1 MSNPMDIISKLQ
13 NILFMQ
19 NEVITTQSLTTR
31 NITLKDR
38 TPRDDVDPVDVP
50 FVPDDEYTTHRP
62 FGETEEI
69 KEQEKEEEEMPAEVP
84 ETEPVEPEA
93 GGEEAAMEDP
103 AAMGDMG
110 TEPGMDAGM
119 GDEMGGMPGEEKEEP
134 LTPGQIGRVY
144 ELKKIYTRLT
154 ALENMLQ
161 DVTDEEMME
170 LRNLISKTIDL
181 FKTLSSNFDI
191 YKDRLDDIIIIFYKF
206 LDISYKKVRNYFKN
220 NKNNEG

>member
-1 MSNPMDIISKLQ
+1 MPNVTDIISKLQ

-38 TPRDDVDPVDVP
+38 TPKDDVDPVDVP
-50 FVPDDEYTTHRP
+50 FVPDDEYNTHRLY
-62 FGETEEI
+62 GETEEI
-69 KEQEKEEEEMPAEVP
+69 EEQEDEEEMPAEVP
-84 ETEPVEPEA
+84 EVEPVDPGIE

-110 TEPGMDAGM
+110 AEPGMDAGM
-119 GDEMGGMPGEEKEEP
+119 GMPGEEKEEP

-170 LRNLISKTIDL
+170 LRNLISKAIEL
-181 FKTLSSNFDI
+181 FKTLSSNFDV
-191 YKDRLDDIIIIFYKF
+191 YKEKLDDIIVIFYKF
-206 LDISYKKVRNYFKN
+206 LDISYKKVRDYFKS
-220 NKNNEG
+220 NKSNED

>member
-1 MSNPMDIISKLQ
+1 MPNVTDIISKLQ

-38 TPRDDVDPVDVP
+38 TPKDDVDPVDVP
-50 FVPDDEYTTHRP
+50 FVPDDEYNTHRLY
-62 FGETEEI
+62 GETEEI
-69 KEQEKEEEEMPAEVP
+69 EEQEDEEEMPTEVP
-84 ETEPVEPEA
+84 EAKPVEPGIE

-110 TEPGMDAGM
+110 GDMGTEPGMDAGM
-119 GDEMGGMPGEEKEEP
+119 GMPGEEKEEP

-170 LRNLISKTIDL
+170 LRNLISKAIEL
-181 FKTLSSNFDI
+181 FKTLSSNFDV
-191 YKDRLDDIIIIFYKF
+191 YKEKLDDIIVIFYKF
-206 LDISYKKVRNYFKN
+206 LDISYKKVRDYFKS
-220 NKNNEG
+220 NKSNED

>member
-1 MSNPMDIISKLQ
+1 MPNVTDIISKLQ

-19 NEVITTQSLTTR
+19 NEVITTQSLATR

-62 FGETEEI
+62 YGENEEI
-69 KEQEKEEEEMPAEVP
+69 KEQEEEEEKIPAEVP
-84 ETEPVEPEA
+84 EAEPEAEPVEPEA
-93 GGEEAAMEDP
+93 VEGGEEAAM
-103 AAMGDMG
+103 GDMG
-110 TEPGMDAGM
+110 AEPGMDVGM
-119 GDEMGGMPGEEKEEP
+119 GMPGEEKEEP

-161 DVTDEEMME
+161 DVTDIEMME
-170 LRNLISKTIDL
+170 LRNLISKAIDL
-181 FKTLSSNFDI
+181 FKTLSSNFEV
-191 YKDRLDDIIIIFYKF
+191 YKDKLDDIIVIFYKF
-206 LDISYKKVRNYFKN
+206 LDISYKKVRDYFKS
-220 NKNNEG
+220 NKNNED

>member
-1 MSNPMDIISKLQ
+1 MSNVTDIISKLQ

-38 TPRDDVDPVDVP
+38 TPKDDVDPVDVP
-50 FVPDDEYTTHRP
+50 FVPDDEYNTHRL
-62 FGETEEI
+62 FGETKEI
-69 KEQEKEEEEMPAEVP
+69 EEQEDEEEMPTEVP
-84 ETEPVEPEA
+84 KAEPVEPEIE
-93 GGEEAAMEDP
+93 GGEEVGMEDP

-110 TEPGMDAGM
+110 AEPGMEPGMDTGM
-119 GDEMGGMPGEEKEEP
+119 GMPGEEKEEP

-161 DVTDEEMME
+161 DVTDEEMMK
-170 LRNLISKTIDL
+170 LRNLISKAIEL
-181 FKTLSSNFDI
+181 FKTLAANFDI
-191 YKDRLDDIIIIFYKF
+191 YRDKLDDIIVIFYKF
-206 LDISYKKVRNYFKN
+206 LDISYKKVRDYFKS
-220 NKNNEG
+220 NKSNED